1 MLFFKR
7 DKENLTKFITPDIPI
22 SLEEI
27 HHNIEELTNVKDK
40 KLSEKL
46 YFLYDKQSDRF
57 IYFYESNI
65 FILNSRGILEK
76 KNKNRTIRKN

>member
-27 HHNIEELTNVKDK
+27 HHNIEDLTNVKDK

-57 IYFYESNI
+57 IFMNQTYLF
-65 FILNSRGILEK
+65 
-76 KNKNRTIRKN
+76 